1 MWWPIKLQPKDINF
15 VHGQLKAM
23 EEPNV
28 GEHEGDGEDIATLM
42 CGEQFYCSN
51 TRRQ

>member
-1 MWWPIKLQPKDINF
+1 M
-15 VHGQLKAM
+15 HGQLKAM

-28 GEHEGDGEDIATLM
+28 VEHESDGEDMATLM
-42 CGEQFYCSN
+42 CGEQFCCSN

>member
-1 MWWPIKLQPKDINF
+1 MR
-15 VHGQLKAM
+15 GQLKAL

-28 GEHEGDGEDIATLM
+28 GEHESDGEDMATLM
-42 CGEQFYCSN
+42 CGEQFCCSN